1 MRDCQK
7 IVKIAVYLHPP
18 PSKKIDS
25 RGKFG
30 SRFFSNPPGITKK
43 KEIRKM
49 GKMKEWLMDMEED
62 ATKLSA
68 NQFKIQHGEEHIYI
82 WEEVNGPE
90 FPEITG
96 DQEEREVL

>member
-1 MRDCQK
+1 
-7 IVKIAVYLHPP
+7 
-18 PSKKIDS
+18 
-25 RGKFG
+25 
-30 SRFFSNPPGITKK
+30 
-43 KEIRKM
+43 M

-96 DQEEREVL
+96 DQEESEVL